1 MPRPDTLRQ
10 SLKPPM
16 VATSLALAL
25 ATSVAQAAPVVG
37 PADDTFFNPP
47 PATALSGANG
57 ELLSYRSA
65 NVNLGTGAPASKA
78 WNVVYKSTDSRDR
91 ATAISG
97 TVFVPTAAW
106 TGSGSRPVILYA
118 VGTHGLATKC
128 APSRQF
134 AAGTDYETA
143 NINAALAK
151 GYAVVVSDYKGGLNG
166 VASTYLSGKAQG
178 NAAIDIFRAAASI
191 PDAGISTAAPAAI
204 WGYSQ
209 GGQTAGWAAEQLANG
224 YAPELKIVGVAAGG
238 IPGDFLR
245 TAAYLDDSI
254 GFAFLGSAITG
265 LNNQYPGQIP
275 FRVIAND
282 AGKAALAKISTECVF
297 EALFEFQ
304 NRSVTEY
311 TLASPD
317 GTPTT
322 LQDLLV
328 VDSVKDT
335 LTLQNLGNT
344 KLTVPLYQYH
354 GQADEFIPLDQALA
368 LKKGYC
374 TKGSSVKFDLYPS
387 EHIVTQFQAAPTVL
401 GWLADRF
408 AGKAADTSCNSSAA
422 DPITNANPGGGDF
435 VVSLNKWPLKA
446 TVGLK
451 LLNQT
456 IFLPDNATFSAES
469 NVTAKTL
476 NGTLNIPDFKQTV
489 KIVGLP
495 FPVGIRVTPAAATT
509 GSVDV
514 DNAGQL
520 HIRAKAPVNI
530 TVTSVL
536 GIPFGEC
543 KTLTPVE
550 FPINFDGP
558 ISSLGN
564 GKLNFTGSVTFPQI
578 KGCAIS
584 GILSAFM
591 SGTGQTFD
599 FTVAPPAPVKY

>member
-1 MPRPDTLRQ
+1 MTRTSMRLRA
-10 SLKPPM
+10 LKLPLAA
-16 VATSLALAL
+16 VALA
-25 ATSVAQAAPVVG
+25 ASAAHAAPVVG
-37 PADDTFFNPP
+37 PADESFFTNPDN
-47 PATALSGANG
+47 ASLSGANG
-57 ELLSYRSA
+57 DLLSYRSTT
-65 NVNLGTGAPASKA
+65 VNMGTTAIAAKA
-78 WNVVYKSTDSRDR
+78 WNVVYKSTDSKDR
-91 ATAISG
+91 AVAISG

-106 TGSGSRPVILYA
+106 SGTGPRPVVMYA

-166 VASTYLSGKAQG
+166 ATSTYLSGKAQG
-178 NAAIDIFRAAASI
+178 NAIIDIFRAAASI
-191 PDAGISTAAPAAI
+191 PNAGISTSAPSAI

-224 YAPELKIVGVAAGG
+224 YAPELKVLGVAAGG

-245 TAAYLDDSI
+245 TARNLDGSI
-254 GFAFLGSAITG
+254 GFAFFGAGING
-265 LNNQYPGQIP
+265 LNNQYPRQLPISTL
-275 FRVIAND
+275 ATD
-282 AGKAALAKISTECVF
+282 EGKAALADISNLCVF
-297 EALFEFQ
+297 EALFKYQ
-304 NRSVTEY
+304 NKSITNYVTQDPP
-311 TLASPD
+311 LSLD
-317 GTPTT
+317 
-322 LQDLLV
+322 DLLAVEPVNV
-328 VDSVKDT
+328 VLSA
-335 LTLQNLGNT
+335 QNLGNA
-344 KLTVPLYQYH
+344 KLNVPVYQYH
-354 GQADEFIPLDQALA
+354 GQADEFIPLDQAIA
-368 LKKGYC
+368 LKKNYC
-374 TKGSSVKFDLYPS
+374 ARGSNVKFDLYPS

-401 GWLADRF
+401 TWLADRF
-408 AGKAADTSCNSSAA
+408 AGKAQDSSCNPASA
-422 DPITNANPGGGDF
+422 DPVTTANPGGGNF

-456 IFLPDNATFSAES
+456 IVLPDTATFTADS
-469 NVTAKTL
+469 NVTAKSL
-476 NGTLNIPDFKQTV
+476 NGSLSIPEFKQTV

-495 FPVGIRVTPAAATT
+495 FPVGIKVVPAAATT

-514 DNAGQL
+514 DNAGLL

-543 KTLTPVE
+543 KTVTPVE

-564 GKLNFTGSVTFPQI
+564 GNLNFKSTVTFPQI

-584 GILSAFM
+584 GILTAFM
-591 SGTGQTFD
+591 SGAGQTYD
-599 FTVAPPAPVKY
+599 FTVTPPAPVKY